1 MKKRV
6 IFWIVLLAVVIIGTA
21 IFIFAF
27 RQNRPQVT
35 NSNIASNTTICIKEG
50 KESYGEAMVVYPCC
64 SGLSEISAID
74 DKGVMTYDVGYC
86 TKCGDSK
93 CKKPENKYNCPADCQ

>member
-1 MKKRV
+1 MKKQT
-6 IFWIVLLAVVIIGTA
+6 ILLIVLFSVIIIGTA
-21 IFIFAF
+21 FSIFTS

-35 NSNIASNTTICIKEG
+35 NGNNASNNTICIKEG

-64 SGLSEISAID
+64 PGLNEILAID